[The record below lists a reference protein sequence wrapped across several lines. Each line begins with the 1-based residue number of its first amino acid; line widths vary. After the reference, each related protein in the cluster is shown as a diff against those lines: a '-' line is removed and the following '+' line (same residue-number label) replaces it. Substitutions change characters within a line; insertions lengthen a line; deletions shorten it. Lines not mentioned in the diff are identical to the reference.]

1 MMKPVAQST
10 YTNPSPSHLPIH
22 SRHATLLRL
31 SALAALIM
39 VSPLSQAQA
48 AQQTLRAKIQTQPAQ
63 SVQPAEPLKIAE
75 ALPKEISTTENTKKT
90 TLGLQEWQATDYA
103 RYDAS
108 SFFALP
114 VVNQPLDPRA
124 IDYPLLHAA
133 VFYATNLERK
143 KHGVALF
150 KHGPALE
157 VAAQGHSQAM
167 SQHHF
172 FSHTSVIPGMERM
185 GQRLKKAGV
194 PSGYLAENIAQF
206 SGLNYTAGK
215 SVYTPATNGGY
226 FSYTPKG
233 TPLRPRTYAE
243 VGKTVVQQWM
253 DSPGHRRNILNPN
266 LKYLGAGLSA
276 FEKKSFYNM
285 LYFNATQNFS
295 GSI

>member
-1 MMKPVAQST
+1 MLSSLAQ
-10 YTNPSPSHLPIH
+10 
-22 SRHATLLRL
+22 
-31 SALAALIM
+31 
-39 VSPLSQAQA
+39 VQAQA
-48 AQQTLRAKIQTQPAQ
+48 AQNHPVQ
-63 SVQPAEPLKIAE
+63 SVKSAEPAEPLKIAE
-75 ALPKEISTTENTKKT
+75 ALSTETSKAENTTKT

-108 SFFALP
+108 GFFALP

-167 SQHHF
+167 SKHNF

-233 TPLRPRTYAE
+233 TPLKPRTYAE